1 MTGVFEVNSVEETWA
16 LARQFAAELKPGD
29 VVCLEGDLGAGK
41 TTFTQGLAAALGVA
55 GRVTSP
61 TFCLVQEHRKVGK
74 WESGKVGEG
83 GEEVGKWKSGK
94 VGECGEEVVKLES
107 GKVEVCGE
115 EVEKCESGKVEE
127 CGEEVGNWE
136 RGVDAGRGT
145 LPPSHPPTLPPSH
158 LPTFPPSHPPTLL
171 VHMDL
176 YRLRGEDDVLA
187 IGWEDYLAE
196 GAILVVEWPERAGSL
211 IPPTAKHVV
220 FTHLDGHE
228 RRRLEFA

>member
-61 TFCLVQEHRKVGK
+61 TFCLVQEHRRVGK
-74 WESGKVGEG
+74 WVSGKVP
-83 GEEVGKWKSGK
+83 
-94 VGECGEEVVKLES
+94 L
-107 GKVEVCGE
+107 
-115 EVEKCESGKVEE
+115 
-127 CGEEVGNWE
+127 
-136 RGVDAGRGT
+136 
-145 LPPSHPPTLPPSH
+145 
-158 LPTFPPSHPPTLL
+158 LL